1 MRIINLTIND
11 KNGIRTV
18 EYAFAD
24 EGKVF
29 VDKDENTFSNVEL
42 ERINEF
48 IEVEASL
55 YEELLPEEAIEI
67 LLGGTGE

>member
-42 ERINEF
+42 ERISEF
-48 IEVEASL
+48 TEVDGSL
-55 YEELLPEEAIEI
+55 YEQLLPEEVVEI
-67 LLGGTGE
+67 LLGGTNE